1 MSKKLN
7 FYLQYDIVDELKL
20 IVSYFFHIIIF
31 QNAIKTTKYDFYI
44 QFCVIFLYI
53 TFSIHTQFEVSTK
66 NSKCCQNSLKWIKT
80 KLYISQRYFLIDQQ
94 IAQYFAQY
102 SEVLTTPIPFYANQI
117 INPFLTSRVS
127 ANHDKRLVFQR
138 IRNPYSP

>member
-44 QFCVIFLYI
+44 
-53 TFSIHTQFEVSTK
+53 
-66 NSKCCQNSLKWIKT
+66 
-80 KLYISQRYFLIDQQ
+80 
-94 IAQYFAQY
+94 
-102 SEVLTTPIPFYANQI
+102 
-117 INPFLTSRVS
+117 
-127 ANHDKRLVFQR
+127 
-138 IRNPYSP
+138 